1 MRKPTANPGEGL
13 KQHILKQMTVW
24 EGGCRAGRELQRFLA
39 GLSGGCLPG
48 SVSVT
53 KTGRVTFCEPLKVKE
68 VLKEIV

>member
-1 MRKPTANPGEGL
+1 M

-68 VLKEIV
+68 VLEEIV